1 MRLVQRHGRIDRI
14 GSPHSVV
21 FIRCVLPD
29 RQLDDLLGLEQRLQN
44 KLKTAAATIGVE
56 GEVLP
61 GSAVTEHSFTET
73 RDEIERLRAGDPTL
87 FELGGEGH
95 AYSGEEYRQ
104 ELRAGLED
112 PTTRELVTSLPWGS
126 GSGLARAG
134 AIPGYVF
141 CARVADHPRPLFRWV
156 AAGDGEIVAD
166 TLDSLAQ
173 VSCDATTV
181 RRLSEEARAGAYEA
195 WEGARQDIYEAWL
208 RATDPA
214 NLQPR
219 IPKPM
224 RDAADL
230 LRANPPP
237 ELDQGELDRLC
248 DAIEAPYG
256 KRIENLIR
264 TAVRSSGSPLAQARA
279 VVETVQELGLEPAP
293 APDPLPVIDLEDIH
307 LVCWLAVESDDT

>member
-1 MRLVQRHGRIDRI
+1 MRKEKERAEAALRL
-14 GSPHSVV
+14 
-21 FIRCVLPD
+21 LPSGQHD
-29 RQLDDLLGLEQRLQN
+29 KPSE
-44 KLKTAAATIGVE
+44 TIHEAKSQPDGK
-56 GEVLP
+56 
-61 GSAVTEHSFTET
+61 
-73 RDEIERLRAGDPTL
+73 
-87 FELGGEGH
+87 
-95 AYSGEEYRQ
+95 SGEEYRQ

-126 GSGLARAG
+126 GSGLAMPG
-134 AIPGYVF
+134 AEPGYVF

-156 AAGDGEIVAD
+156 PASGGETVGD
-166 TLDSLAQ
+166 TLACLARI
-173 VSCDATTV
+173 SCDAGTV
-181 RRLSEEARAGAYEA
+181 RHLSEQGRAGAYSAWESARRDIFEA
-195 WEGARQDIYEAWL
+195 WQ

-237 ELDQGELDRLC
+237 ELDQAELDRLC

-264 TAVRSSGSPLAQARA
+264 SAVRSSSSAHEQARQ
-279 VVETVQELGLEPAP
+279 VVATVQELGLEPAP
-293 APDPLPVIDLEDIH
+293 APDPLPVIDPDDVH
-307 LVCWLAVESDDT
+307 LVCWLAVEAEAAA